1 MPLMVVIGGEGDVC
15 PLYKSLYK
23 ERAHRNNDDQ
33 S

>member
-1 MPLMVVIGGEGDVC
+1 MVVIGGEGDVC
-15 PLYKSLYK
+15 PSQYKSLYK